1 VDAERGDDPG
11 DPGRLIGWL
20 FLGLVVG
27 AALGSLATWYLTRQ
41 PAAADPAP
49 ARRQPAVLSEPDETA
64 PAAGDDVRQALDA
77 TRGLLD
83 ELEKRYQLP
92 GAEAPKTPR
101 RKPGPKRPS

>member
-1 VDAERGDDPG
+1 M
-11 DPGRLIGWL
+11 
-20 FLGLVVG
+20 
-27 AALGSLATWYLTRQ
+27 RQ
-41 PAAADPAP
+41 SAAAPAP
-49 ARRQPAVLSEPDETA
+49 ARPQPVVLTAPEEAA

-101 RKPGPKRPS
+101 RKPRPKRPS